1 MDFSMEVTI
10 FLAYAA
16 GLIAIY
22 FLGKLLI
29 VPIKTI
35 LKLMLNSI
43 IGGLILLLI
52 NAFGSSLGIF
62 LPVNL
67 ITAVMAG
74 VLGVP
79 GIVGILIYF
88 NAASLF

>member
-1 MDFSMEVTI
+1 MDFGMEVSI

-16 GLIAIY
+16 GLMAIY

-43 IGGLILLLI
+43 IGGVILMLI
-52 NAFGSSLGIF
+52 NTFGAGLGIF

-67 ITAVMAG
+67 ITAVIAG

-88 NAASLF
+88 NIPSLF